1 MRTWNS
7 GRKLVAAL
15 LLGALA
21 SLPTL
26 TLAQESLAAEAAAEG
41 CAVQAKTGED
51 SRNKALEKKQ
61 LARLRGK
68 LLYKKGQIR
77 KLENSVTAASAE
89 LKGKVDELER
99 QRRDLLQGAEPK
111 LASLYEEHDQLS
123 EQIRQAADALKK

>member
-1 MRTWNS
+1 MKT
-7 GRKLVAAL
+7 
-15 LLGALA
+15 
-21 SLPTL
+21 
-26 TLAQESLAAEAAAEG
+26 AEAG
-41 CAVQAKTGED
+41 RDKAV
-51 SRNKALEKKQ
+51 EKKQ

-77 KLENSVTAASAE
+77 KLENGVTAASAE

>member
-1 MRTWNS
+1 MREWNS

-15 LLGALA
+15 VLGALA

-26 TLAQESLAAEAAAEG
+26 TLAQESLSEPASEG
-41 CAVQAKTGED
+41 CAVQVKTAEAGRD
-51 SRNKALEKKQ
+51 KAVEKKQ

-77 KLENSVTAASAE
+77 KLENVVTGASAE

>member
-21 SLPTL
+21 SLPTP
-26 TLAQESLAAEAAAEG
+26 TLAQESLSEPASEG
-41 CAVQAKTGED
+41 CAVQVKTDEA

-77 KLENSVTAASAE
+77 KLENGVTAASAE
-89 LKGKVDELER
+89 LRGRVDELER
-99 QRRDLLQGAEPK
+99 QRRDLFQGAEPK

-123 EQIRQAADALKK
+123 EQIRQAAEALKK

>member
-1 MRTWNS
+1 MREWNS

-21 SLPTL
+21 SLPTP
-26 TLAQESLAAEAAAEG
+26 TLAQESLSEPPSEG
-41 CAVQAKTGED
+41 CAVQVKTDEA

-77 KLENSVTAASAE
+77 KLENGVTAASAE
-89 LKGKVDELER
+89 LKGRVDELER
-99 QRRDLLQGAEPK
+99 QRRDLFQGAEPK

-123 EQIRQAADALKK
+123 EQIRQAAEALKK

>member
-1 MRTWNS
+1 MREWNS

-15 LLGALA
+15 VLGALA

-26 TLAQESLAAEAAAEG
+26 TLAQESLSEPASEG
-41 CAVQAKTGED
+41 CAVQVKTAEAGRD
-51 SRNKALEKKQ
+51 KAVEKKQ

-77 KLENSVTAASAE
+77 KLENGVTGASAE

-99 QRRDLLQGAEPK
+99 QRRALLQGAEPK

>member
-21 SLPTL
+21 SLPTP
-26 TLAQESLAAEAAAEG
+26 TLAQESPSVEPASEG
-41 CAVQAKTGED
+41 CAVQVKTDEA

-68 LLYKKGQIR
+68 LLYKRGQIR
-77 KLENSVTAASAE
+77 KLENGVTAASAE
-89 LKGKVDELER
+89 LKGRVDELER
-99 QRRDLLQGAEPK
+99 QRRDLFQGAEPK

-123 EQIRQAADALKK
+123 EQIRQAAEALKK